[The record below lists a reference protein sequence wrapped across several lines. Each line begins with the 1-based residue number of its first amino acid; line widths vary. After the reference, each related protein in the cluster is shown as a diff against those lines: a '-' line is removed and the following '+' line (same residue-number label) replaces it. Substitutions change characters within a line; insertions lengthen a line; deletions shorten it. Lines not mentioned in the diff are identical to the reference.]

1 VLRLGYV
8 LKRFP
13 RLSETFILNE
23 ILELEAQGVS
33 VEVFALLDPAEE
45 VRHESLRQVRGRVTY
60 LPPASFL
67 KRCQVREGRCPE
79 GSFDHRTIEQV
90 LLQAEAPDDS
100 VLHLQAAT
108 LALLARARGVQHLH
122 AHFGTDATTVAML
135 AARLSRSSYSFTAH
149 AKDIYHEYVDV
160 ALLKEKILEARF
172 VITVS
177 DYNRRYLAELAR
189 GELAG
194 KIARLYNGINLDRF
208 SPDPSIRRETDLVL
222 AVGRLVE
229 KKGFGLLVEAC
240 RLLRD
245 WGHPVR
251 CLIVGEGDQRA
262 SLTQQI
268 RTLGLQDR
276 VVLAGAQPQERLIE
290 TLHRATVLVLP
301 CVIGATGDRDGL
313 PTVLLESL
321 AVGLPAISTRLA
333 GIPEIIEHGKTG
345 LLVPPGDPFCLAR
358 AIEEVVGNRE
368 LRQCLGREGRAKAA
382 ETFDIRR
389 NVATLRE
396 LFARRALG
404 PDGAPQPTAQADGVH
419 ESPLPMS

>member
-23 ILELEAQGVS
+23 ILELEAQGVE
-33 VEVFALLDPAEE
+33 VEVFALLEPAEE
-45 VRHESLRQVRGRVTY
+45 VQHEILRQVRGRVTY
-60 LPPASFL
+60 LPQASYL
-67 KRCQVREGRCPE
+67 NGCQVREGQYPE
-79 GSFDHRTIEQV
+79 CSFDQRTLEQA
-90 LLQAEAPDDS
+90 LQPRAPDDP
-100 VLHLQAAT
+100 VLYLQSAT
-108 LALLARARGVQHLH
+108 LTLLARARGVHHLH

-149 AKDIYHEYVDV
+149 AKDIYHEYVDL
-160 ALLKEKILEARF
+160 ALLKEKILGARF

-177 DYNRRYLAELAR
+177 DYNRRFLADLAG

-194 KIARLYNGINLDRF
+194 KIVRLYNGIDLDRF
-208 SPDPSIRRETDLVL
+208 APSQSIRGEDDLVL

-229 KKGFGLLVEAC
+229 KKGFGQLVEAC

-245 WGHPVR
+245 WERPVR

-262 SLTQQI
+262 SLAQQI
-268 RTLGLQDR
+268 TTLGLQDR
-276 VVLAGAQPQERLIE
+276 VILAGAQPQERLLEI
-290 TLHRATVLVLP
+290 LQRATVLVLP
-301 CVIGATGDRDGL
+301 SVVATTGDRDGL
-313 PTVLLESL
+313 PTVLLEAL

-358 AIEEVVGNRE
+358 AIEKVLENRE
-368 LRQCLGREGRAKAA
+368 LRRTFGREGRVKAA
-382 ETFDIRR
+382 ESFDIRR
-389 NVATLRE
+389 NVTVLRD
-396 LFARRALG
+396 LFAR
-404 PDGAPQPTAQADGVH
+404 GAFRPAAQEDGVY
-419 ESPLPMS
+419 EDPLPLS